1 MVFSFFRQRRS
12 SFEPVLR
19 QYGFERC
26 SVSGTT
32 LLIGLGPDDRYRRR
46 PITEASIALSTVGF
60 LEAPEQAELI
70 AAYCASSEALALRS
84 LMVGTSHD
92 YKAREDT
99 RHRCHDAVAA
109 LSKAQ
114 FPALRTL
121 SVGDME
127 KLFNGSSVFGKLG
140 DVGGIFDAAPQLD
153 DLSLHGN
160 FELNQ
165 PVRHATLRRLNVWVQ
180 EIGGTEGPLSQST
193 VDSLLLSSFPRAT
206 DISLQLEE
214 WDAGD
219 YAIPERFFTRNGFP
233 ALKTFDI
240 DMIAPADMDRLSRW
254 KVERGLA

>member
-1 MVFSFFRQRRS
+1 MFSFFRQRRS
-12 SFEPVLR
+12 SFAPALR
-19 QYGFERC
+19 QYGFDRC

-46 PITEASIALSTVGF
+46 PMSEASIALPTVSF

-92 YKAREDT
+92 YKVKDGT

-114 FPALRTL
+114 FPALKTL
-121 SVGDME
+121 SLGDME

-140 DVGGIFDAAPQLD
+140 DVAGIFEVAPQLD

-160 FELNQ
+160 FELNR
-165 PVRHATLRRLNVWVQ
+165 PVRHATLRRLSVWVQ
-180 EIGGTEGPLSQST
+180 EIGSTEGPLSQRT
-193 VDSLLLSSFPRAT
+193 VDSLLLSSFPRVT

-214 WDAGD
+214 WDVTD
-219 YAIPERFFTRNGFP
+219 YTIPEPFFTRNGFP
-233 ALKTFDI
+233 ALKRFEI
-240 DMIAPADMDRLSRW
+240 DTIVPDELARLSRW
-254 KVERGLA
+254 KIERGLA